1 MISEHIQMPLKV
13 KMNGRIILFGLILS
27 LVLCYSALF
36 LEYRYI
42 FTLEYFVSQSV
53 SYADAYEWYRQEL
66 SIIWLNVVGVL
77 AIILGRTL
85 VISWILYTS
94 HKVANVSVRFDQEF
108 AIASIATI
116 IFGLNYL
123 VTVIGKVTGLISY
136 SPETVNNNYRYQSV
150 NVFFD
155 SCISLSCLKGPLDL
169 LNISQVVSLVILVVF
184 SLIILNSKTYKSK
197 LKILV
202 STLIGYMTFL
212 FLIINAFILTNLF
225 QYYA

>member
-1 MISEHIQMPLKV
+1 MPLKI

-27 LVLCYSALF
+27 LVLCYFALF

-42 FTLEYFVSQSV
+42 FTLEYFASQSV
-53 SYADAYEWYRQEL
+53 SYVDAYKWYRQEL
-66 SIIWLNVVGVL
+66 SIIWLNVVGIL
-77 AIILGRTL
+77 AVVLGRTL
-85 VISWILYTS
+85 VISLVLYTS

-123 VTVIGKVTGLISY
+123 VTVIGKVTGFIFY
-136 SPETVNNNYRYQSV
+136 SPETINNNYRYQSV

-155 SCISLSCLKGPLDL
+155 SCISLSCLKAPLDL
-169 LNISQVVSLVILVVF
+169 LNISQAVSLVVLVVF
-184 SLIILNSKTYKSK
+184 SWIILNLKTYKSK

-212 FLIINAFILTNLF
+212 FLVINVFILTNIF